1 MGKATANEKTGRDM
15 GFWIVFS
22 ILTTVILSMCVMLT
36 GSAES
41 HIGTPAAIPVV
52 VNPTNANNLF
62 EGYSSMSGKK
72 RDGLSIEE
80 RIKNIVMMRVEVAR
94 ICQEILEHDGK
105 PRS

>member
-1 MGKATANEKTGRDM
+1 MEKATANKKTGTDT

-41 HIGTPAAIPVV
+41 HIGAPAPVA
-52 VNPTNANNLF
+52 VNPTNESNPF
-62 EGYSSMSGKK
+62 DGYSSVNGKNM
-72 RDGLSIEE
+72 DELSIEE
-80 RIKNIVMMRVEVAR
+80 RIKNIVMMRVATAK